1 MLICF
6 QKVNFITHFFLR
18 ILQQNSKLVT
28 LGNLGIPGN
37 TYLNWYCSINLKK
50 GKKSTSHFSKD
61 IAKIL
66 QTCYF
71 GYFGHARLHIAKVI
85 LLTCRKL
92 CFNFHCILFPGKTK
106 DKMFQKIQKKKK
118 TFWGHFGCF
127 LPKSGQ
133 KWIFLE
139 KVFVSFWIF
148 QLSTIVQKVRKN

>member
-92 CFNFHCILFPGKTK
+92 CL
-106 DKMFQKIQKKKK
+106 KK
-118 TFWGHFGCF
+118 TVYLHAKNQLILQFFLFICMLQMHFIIHFFPEILNFKESC
-127 LPKSGQ
+127 
-133 KWIFLE
+133 
-139 KVFVSFWIF
+139 
-148 QLSTIVQKVRKN
+148 N

>member
-28 LGNLGIPGN
+28 LGNLGIPGS

-66 QTCYF
+66 QACYF

-92 CFNFHCILFPGKTK
+92 CL
-106 DKMFQKIQKKKK
+106 KK
-118 TFWGHFGCF
+118 TVFISMQKTNLSCSFFCLYACYKCTSSFTSF
-127 LPKSGQ
+127 L
-133 KWIFLE
+133 
-139 KVFVSFWIF
+139 
-148 QLSTIVQKVRKN
+148 RY